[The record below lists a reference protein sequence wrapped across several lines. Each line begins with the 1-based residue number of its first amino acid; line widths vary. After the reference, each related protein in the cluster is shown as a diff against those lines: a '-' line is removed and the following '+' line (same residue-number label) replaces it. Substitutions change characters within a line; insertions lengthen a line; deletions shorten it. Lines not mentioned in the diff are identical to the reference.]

1 MIDGPHSGARG
12 VGASWFRPPVT
23 PYKLLQIGAELMQL
37 AERANAQESR
47 SALRELALRY
57 TAVAAGLESFRQ
69 NVMHFRILKA
79 LRHTGLASIF

>member
-1 MIDGPHSGARG
+1 
-12 VGASWFRPPVT
+12 
-23 PYKLLQIGAELMQL
+23 MQL
-37 AERANAQESR
+37 AERANAPESR